1 METKIVYALYD
12 SRYTDNPD
20 RASCYSVADSLEEAK
35 EEKESDWTDAVIVKE
50 TLKKVGKNKY
60 EVLSSEIINF

>member
-1 METKIVYALYD
+1 METKIIYALYD

-20 RASCYSVADSLEEAK
+20 RASCYTILDSLKEAK
-35 EEKESDWTDAVIVKE
+35 EEKESDWTDAVIVKK

-60 EVLSSEIINF
+60 EVLSSEIISF